1 MTTVEKG
8 EAVEKIS
15 FTLPTSS
22 VKKINCIILN
32 MVQQEGDEVQ
42 PVRRRR

>member
-1 MTTVEKG
+1 MMTVEKG

-15 FTLPTSS
+15 FILPTLP
-22 VKKINCIILN
+22 VKKIDCIILN

-42 PVRRRR
+42 PV